1 MHIRPGERLTP
12 EYWEHSIDSTYGS
25 DYSPILSWFLFNILC
40 LEKTNKKNRPTQV
53 FRVNP
58 TVVLSQSRN
67 TVGKKRLCE
76 SLHCHEFDVTVLGCA
91 AVGKTRRHWL
101 KRNRRAWRFPV
112 DLSIWNLFS
121 ISIPVHTLLRIW
133 LMCVS
138 SLRMSF
144 SLITKSRDTQ
154 ANLNYIIKD
163 QNDLWKKAHSCL
175 RTCASRGERLEPS
188 ALIMQQVVRMR
199 PSSALFV
206 LCVHLMYTYTSEG
219 VRECVYVCVF
229 NV

>member
-1 MHIRPGERLTP
+1 MDLIIHPFSVDSC
-12 EYWEHSIDSTYGS
+12 SIFCAWKKKKIGLRRFSVSTQLLCY
-25 DYSPILSWFLFNILC
+25 LS
-40 LEKTNKKNRPTQV
+40 LETQ
-53 FRVNP
+53 
-58 TVVLSQSRN
+58 QE
-67 TVGKKRLCE
+67 KKRLCD

-112 DLSIWNLFS
+112 DLTIWNLFL

-133 LMCVS
+133 LMFWALWGC
-138 SLRMSF
+138 LF
-144 SLITKSRDTQ
+144 SLITKSRDAQ
-154 ANLNYIIKD
+154 AYLNYSIKD
-163 QNDLWKKAHSCL
+163 KNDLWKKAHSCL
-175 RTCASRGERLEPS
+175 RTCASKRERLEPS